1 MTEEVQNNGTGLKSK
16 LTFDDVVIKKIVGV
30 VISDIDGILG
40 LSGNLFTDFADRFRD
55 NEDITKGVGVEVG
68 TKQVAVD
75 VSVICQY
82 DVDISKVFDQTVEK
96 VKEAIQHMTG
106 LELVEFNMSVDDVMT
121 KEQYLEKYRGK
132 DSDEAKKKDTN

>member
-1 MTEEVQNNGTGLKSK
+1 MAEAVENNTSGLKAK
-16 LTFDDVVIKKIVGV
+16 LTFSDLVIKKIVGV

-55 NEDITKGVGVEVG
+55 NEDVTKGIGVEVG

-75 VSVICQY
+75 VSVICKY
-82 DVDISKVFDQTVEK
+82 DVNISQVFDQTVEK
-96 VKEAIQHMTG
+96 VKEAITYMTG

-132 DSDEAKKKDTN
+132 DSDEGKGSN

>member
-1 MTEEVQNNGTGLKSK
+1 MAEEVQNNAGALKTK

-30 VISDIDGILG
+30 VISDVDGILG

-82 DVDISKVFDQTVEK
+82 DVDISSVFDQTVEN
-96 VKEAIQHMTG
+96 VKKAISHMTG
-106 LELVEFNMSVDDVMT
+106 LDLVEFNMSVDDVMT

-132 DSDEAKKKDTN
+132 ETNDDKEGNR